1 VITCNRCGYKA
12 TDGATSCAKCG
23 APLLNPMESSFQPH
37 MGGQE
42 QSEIPAWLESLR
54 VGERPASP
62 ANAPAQFSAADLI
75 EEGTLPTWM
84 RSGRTETPG
93 VPASDPFQSPAASQM
108 NAEGPA
114 QGLNAQSL
122 IDEKSLPTWMKE
134 KDASPSSRPQNGFEA
149 SSLIEQDVLPD
160 WMKSLQPQASASSD
174 RTVSP
179 AQPNSAPRDEAP
191 SWMKSMQPQTP
202 VQQGPTDIPVTP
214 SNPFTPPEKGF
225 SAADLLDEQSL
236 PSWMSQQGEGA
247 PTRDDRPRQPN
258 SLSPSSLIDQ
268 DALPAWMKEL
278 DRSQQSMSQQP
289 QSQPMQAPSFGNAGP
304 VSPPDAS
311 FSGQGLTGSSLIDSN
326 SLPDWLRSSPGQAG
340 SVPPMPQQAN
350 MPNPPNMPNIPMS
363 YNTGTPPHV
372 DNVRVPS
379 RPRSDISADQ
389 NNEAAAN
396 AFASVLG
403 VASNAPQLPGSMP
416 PQPPYGQYMASPR
429 PQQGMPPSMPPSSS
443 SNMPS
448 QPPAQGYPGMPPQG
462 PASLY
467 GGAQSGSPSGS
478 YNNPVGS
485 YVPAS
490 NMPPGAPMGTPAS
503 GNVPPQYQYPP
514 SSTGG
519 AMPTSGGASAFPG
532 EQQSGKKRSL
542 VDRLLGWLSR

>member
-1 VITCNRCGYKA
+1 MITCNRCGYKA
-12 TDGATSCAKCG
+12 TDGTASCARCG
-23 APLLNPMESSFQPH
+23 APLFNPTESSFQPH
-37 MGGQE
+37 MEGQE

-54 VGERPASP
+54 VGERPVSP
-62 ANAPAQFSAADLI
+62 ANAPAQFSAADLV

-84 RSGRTETPG
+84 RSGRAESPG
-93 VPASDPFQSPAASQM
+93 IPASDPFQSPAASQM
-108 NAEGPA
+108 NAEGPV

-122 IDEKSLPTWMKE
+122 IDERSLPTWMRE
-134 KDASPSSRPQNGFEA
+134 KDASPSSRPQNGFDA

-160 WMKSLQPQASASSD
+160 WMKSLQPQAPASSN
-174 RTVSP
+174 RAASP
-179 AQPNSAPRDEAP
+179 AQPNSASREET
-191 SWMKSMQPQTP
+191 SGWMKSMQPQTP
-202 VQQGPTDIPVTP
+202 AQQRPGDIPVTP
-214 SNPFTPPEKGF
+214 SDTFTSPEKGF

-236 PSWMSQQGEGA
+236 PSWMSQQGAGA
-247 PTRDDRPRQPN
+247 PARDDRPRQPN

-278 DRSQQSMSQQP
+278 GRSQQNMSQQP
-289 QSQPMQAPSFGNAGP
+289 QGQSMQAPSFNNAGP
-304 VSPPDAS
+304 ISPPDAS
-311 FSGQGLTGSSLIDSN
+311 LSGQGLTGSSLIDSN
-326 SLPDWLRSSPGQAG
+326 SLPDWLRSGSGQMG

-350 MPNPPNMPNIPMS
+350 MPNMPSIPPS
-363 YNTGTPPHV
+363 YNTGAPPRV

-379 RPRSDISADQ
+379 RPRSDMSADQ

-416 PQPPYGQYMASPR
+416 PQPPYGQYMPSPGL
-429 PQQGMPPSMPPSSS
+429 QQGMPPS
-443 SNMPS
+443 SNMPQS
-448 QPPAQGYPGMPPQG
+448 PNMPPPQG

-467 GGAQSGSPSGS
+467 GGAQPGSPSGS
-478 YNNPVGS
+478 YPNPAGP
-485 YVPAS
+485 YVPGS

-519 AMPTSGGASAFPG
+519 AMPTPGASAFPG